1 MKTTASS
8 LSNPKTLR
16 CLIRQKSVIETP
28 EELVRQEI
36 LSYLLNT
43 WKFPRHLIAV
53 EVSLKNVCTI
63 PQVPKRRIDIACFH
77 KIDTPP
83 ILLIE
88 CKRQKP
94 SKKIFEQVLGYNYFL
109 QATTI
114 GLSWPGSIALYR
126 NFSLIYH
133 GYLSDLPEKKSFFE
147 T

>member
-8 LSNPKTLR
+8 LSSLKKLR
-16 CLIRQKSVIETP
+16 CLIRQKPVIETP

-36 LSYLLNT
+36 LFYLLNT
-43 WKFPRHLIAV
+43 WKFPPHLIAV
-53 EVSLKNVCTI
+53 EVSLKNLCPI
-63 PQVPKRRIDIACFH
+63 PYVPRRRIDIVCFQ
-77 KIDTPP
+77 KIDRPP

-88 CKRQKP
+88 CKKQKP

-114 GLSWPGSIALYR
+114 GLSWPGSITLYR
-126 NFSLIYH
+126 DFSLIYH
-133 GYLSDLPEKKSFFE
+133 GPLSNLPEKNSFFE